1 MTDSVCFKVKPF
13 NFQGHPLY
21 SLLNMLQTIKKT
33 IIKIY
38 TYSYKILIKQ
48 KVINISLFRLWM
60 FCNLSTFLV
69 QWEFE
74 IYLVDVYVNLQNSI
88 IIL

>member
-33 IIKIY
+33 IIKTY
-38 TYSYKILIKQ
+38 SYSYKILIKQ
-48 KVINISLFRLWM
+48 KVINISLFRL
-60 FCNLSTFLV
+60 
-69 QWEFE
+69 
-74 IYLVDVYVNLQNSI
+74 
-88 IIL
+88 